1 VLEPTSFDA
10 GATGT
15 AGVSS
20 ADEPAAALVCV
31 VCGGPSE
38 QPEGCCSLTC
48 ARRAE
53 HELRANTGRIRRV
66 NGDPGAADLRRAI
79 AERNG
84 RLTSA
89 LLRWR
94 PRPAGEPSS
103 ERPAERCPGPAA
115 VAGVAATPAA
125 TPAATVPETPVP
137 R

>member
-10 GATGT
+10 GITGAPDT
-15 AGVSS
+15 SPGE
-20 ADEPAAALVCV
+20 EPAAALVCV
-31 VCGGPSE
+31 VCGGRSE
-38 QPEGCCSLTC
+38 QPEGCCSLDC

-94 PRPAGEPSS
+94 PRPAGERPG
-103 ERPAERCPGPAA
+103 ERPGERCPGPAA
-115 VAGVAATPAA
+115 VAGIARTAAP
-125 TPAATVPETPVP
+125 TVPEPPVP